1 MLMPFFIAVL
11 PPLQI
16 MDQIQSFRN
25 QWDYTESS
33 PPHITVKASS
43 GLTATED
50 WVPKIEQICRGFP
63 AFELKLG
70 APATFGSTVLF
81 NTVLCKEII
90 TLHLLFVDAI
100 KPSLQEQKKHYEVT
114 DFIPHL
120 TIVQKN
126 SQMTDDQFLNIKRDA
141 DYILDEFEP
150 FIVPSVH
157 IFSMN
162 KSHTYTPVLELPLRP
177 LKKRIFLTNYK

>member
-1 MLMPFFIAVL
+1 MLMPFFVAVL
-11 PPLQI
+11 PPPHV
-16 MDQIQSFRN
+16 MNQIQSFR
-25 QWDYTESS
+25 QKWGYSEAS
-33 PPHITVKASS
+33 PPHVTVKAPS

-90 TLHLLFVDAI
+90 TLHLLLVDAI
-100 KPSLQEQKKHYEVT
+100 KPSIQEQKKHYEVT

-141 DYILDEFEP
+141 EHTLDEYEP

-162 KSHTYTPVLELPLRP
+162 MSHTYTPVLELPLRP
-177 LKKRIFLTNYK
+177 LKKRNFFI